1 VKNPSVV
8 DRLDEHIE
16 SMVTHADGVMPAF
29 DGELRDLLAIAGVL
43 QTLPDQT
50 FKARLKCALIN
61 QGKQSA
67 IDVELA
73 ASAISPH
80 QRGET
85 RRPSTPPTPSEILP
99 TLFAKDYG
107 VYPVHRGSFLASA
120 LAHAAVLA
128 LLVTVG
134 IFAARNPRDVPRVH
148 SVIKTDL
155 SSYLFPTAPTQTH
168 GGGGGGDHDK
178 AQASNGA
185 PPRFA
190 PDQITPPAIVVRN
203 ENAKLTADPTVVG
216 PPNLTLA
223 ETRPMGDP
231 LSGVLGSASN
241 GTGAHGGVG
250 NGSDGG
256 VGPGRGPGV
265 GPGTGGGFGGEPYH
279 VGGRVSSPRA
289 VYDPE
294 PEYSE
299 EARRSKYQGVV
310 VLRVVIGPDGRPQ
323 DIRVA
328 RTLGMGLDEKAMEAV
343 RQWRFQPALM
353 DNQPVPVLVD
363 IEINFRLY

>member
-1 VKNPSVV
+1 MKNPSVV
-8 DRLDEHIE
+8 EQLDEHIG
-16 SMVTHADGVMPAF
+16 SMLTHADGVMPTS
-29 DGELRDLLAIAGVL
+29 DGELRDLLAVADLL
-43 QTLPDQT
+43 QTLPDPS
-50 FKARLKCALIN
+50 FRARLKCDLMN
-61 QGKQSA
+61 RGEQSA
-67 IDVELA
+67 VEHGLG
-73 ASAISPH
+73 ASAISLRK
-80 QRGET
+80 RGET
-85 RRPSTPPTPSEILP
+85 RRPSARPTPSEILP
-99 TLFAKDYG
+99 TLFVKDYG
-107 VYPVHRGSFLASA
+107 AYPVHRGSFMASA
-120 LAHAAVLA
+120 LAHAAVVA

-134 IFAARNPRDVPRVH
+134 IFAAHPGDAPRVH

-155 SSYLFPTAPTQTH
+155 SSYVFPTAPTQTR

-178 AQASNGA
+178 EQASNGA

-190 PDQITPPAIVVRN
+190 PDQIAPPAIVVRN
-203 ENAKLTADPTVVG
+203 ENPKLTADPTVIG

-231 LSGVLGSASN
+231 LSGVFGPASN

-265 GPGTGGGFGGEPYH
+265 GPGTGGGFGGGPYR

-289 VYDPE
+289 IYDPE